1 MDRNKNRFR
10 AGEAVKSEIW
20 TGIPFLIVVALGLFF
35 AIRGTGFAEICPGC
49 YQGSLT
55 HEIQDLDLIPDF
67 DTMQISKEWAEEIL
81 QQSTRQI
88 SEELDLSLT
97 SPEITASKS
106 KVEIHILVTLGEEP
120 HNNIAELRR
129 MFRSIKLQAPEAIVS
144 IRGLPAQA
152 RTINDLARIYY
163 SIVKD
168 GPEDYPGININPEI
182 FKRNNVSVSPTLILK
197 EGGDTKAW
205 ATGIIGADWIIQE
218 VTSGETGYLGQHG
231 SIMTLAEKCILKE
244 INDRLAGLNFND
256 LLKKPDLKPELFL
269 DLPVAKEDREFY
281 ITPTILVQDDIIV
294 PNGKTIAGKG
304 QRVNLLDQFTPSFY
318 LVFFDARD
326 ARQVV
331 LAKKIMSNAP
341 DFYRVKLITAGVDID
356 EDETGWERWG
366 SLEKKF
372 NLPLFLMSQDLLNAF
387 SVSRIPSSVVAE
399 GKNFKI
405 TEYRVD

>member
-10 AGEAVKSEIW
+10 TGEAVKSEIW

-35 AIRGTGFAEICPGC
+35 AIRGTVFAEICPGC

-55 HEIQDLDLIPDF
+55 HEIQDLDLMPDF
-67 DTMQISKEWAEEIL
+67 DTMQMSKEWAEEIL
-81 QQSTRQI
+81 QQSSRQI

-97 SPEITASKS
+97 SPEIAASKS
-106 KVEIHILVTLGEEP
+106 KVEIHILVTLGDEP
-120 HNNIAELRR
+120 HQNIAELRR
-129 MFRSIKLQAPEAIVS
+129 LFQSIKLQAPEAIVS

-197 EGGDTKAW
+197 EGGETKAW
-205 ATGIIGADWIIQE
+205 ATGIIGADWIAQE
-218 VTSGETGYLGQHG
+218 VASGETGYLGQFG
-231 SIMTLAEKCILKE
+231 PVMTVAEKCILKE
-244 INDRLAGLNFND
+244 INDRIAGLNFND

-294 PNGKTIAGKG
+294 PNGKLIAGKG

-318 LVFFDARD
+318 LIFFDARD

-331 LAKKIMSNAP
+331 LAKEIMSNAP

-399 GKNFKI
+399 GKSFKI